1 MGEYLQIIRTIHVIS
16 GSLWI
21 GEIAVINFILIPAIA
36 KQSGEIRIKFIQ
48 NIFPKIFRMASIL
61 AIIVVITGLLL
72 VYVFTNGD
80 LNNLLSGRWGLSILV
95 GGGLGIVLSVFHF
108 FIEHKLAKKIGFDEN
123 KDDMAL
129 AEFHLKLKIVPR
141 IGMIVITV
149 IFLLMINA
157 ARGIF

>member
-1 MGEYLQIIRTIHVIS
+1 MNDYLQIIRTIHVVS

-36 KQSGEIRIKFIQ
+36 KQSGDIRTKFIQ
-48 NIFPKIFRMASIL
+48 SIFPKIFKMASIL
-61 AIIVVITGLLL
+61 AIFVVITGLLL
-72 VYVFTNGD
+72 VYVYTNGK
-80 LNNLLSGRWGLSILV
+80 LSNLTEGQWGLSILI

-108 FIEHKLAKKIGFDEN
+108 FIEHKLAKKLGYDEHR
-123 KDDMAL
+123 DDNAL